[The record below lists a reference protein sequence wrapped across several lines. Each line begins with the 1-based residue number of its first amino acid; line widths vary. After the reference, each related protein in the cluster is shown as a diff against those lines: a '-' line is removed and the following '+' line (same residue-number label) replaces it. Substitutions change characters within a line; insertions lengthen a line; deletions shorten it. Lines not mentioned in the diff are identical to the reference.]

1 MLSNSEIVQIYL
13 DNRLIKTCVE
23 CQFSKLKDRQYE
35 DDFFQDLV
43 LILLEYDNE
52 KLNNAHN
59 NNHINALITRIII
72 NNIYSVTSKY
82 YKNYIKFNSNSDEIT
97 KDVINISDDEED
109 Y

>member
-52 KLNNAHN
+52 KLNNAHK
-59 NNHINALITRIII
+59 NNHINALITRIIM

-97 KDVINISDDEED
+97 KDVINISDEED
-109 Y
+109 

>member
-52 KLNNAHN
+52 KLNNAHK
-59 NNHINALITRIII
+59 NNHINALITRIIM

-97 KDVINISDDEED
+97 KDVINISDEEE

>member
-59 NNHINALITRIII
+59 NNHINALITRIIM

-82 YKNYIKFNSNSDEIT
+82 YKNYIKFSSNSDEIT
-97 KDVINISDDEED
+97 KDVINISDEE

>member
-1 MLSNSEIVQIYL
+1 MYSNREIVDIYL
-13 DNRLIKTCVE
+13 NNRLIKTCVE

-52 KLNNAHN
+52 KLNNAHK
-59 NNHINALITRIII
+59 NNHINALITRIIM

-97 KDVINISDDEED
+97 KEVINISNEED
-109 Y
+109 N

>member
-52 KLNNAHN
+52 KLNNAHK
-59 NNHINALITRIII
+59 NNHINALITRIIM

-97 KDVINISDDEED
+97 KEVINISDEEE

>member
-35 DDFFQDLV
+35 DDFLQDLV

-52 KLNNAHN
+52 KLNDAHN

-97 KDVINISDDEED
+97 KEVINISDEED

>member
-59 NNHINALITRIII
+59 NNHINALITRIIM

-97 KDVINISDDEED
+97 KDVINISDEEE

>member
-52 KLNNAHN
+52 KLNDAHK

-97 KDVINISDDEED
+97 KEVINISDEEE

>member
-52 KLNNAHN
+52 KLNDAHN
-59 NNHINALITRIII
+59 NNHINALITRIIL

-97 KDVINISDDEED
+97 KDVINICDEEE

>member
-1 MLSNSEIVQIYL
+1 MYSNREILDIYL
-13 DNRLIKTCVE
+13 NNRLIKTCVE

-35 DDFFQDLV
+35 DDFFQDLI

-59 NNHINALITRIII
+59 NNHINALITRIIM

-97 KDVINISDDEED
+97 KDVINISDEED

>member
-35 DDFFQDLV
+35 DDFLQDLV

-52 KLNNAHN
+52 KLNDAHK

-97 KDVINISDDEED
+97 KEVINISDEED
-109 Y
+109 

>member
-52 KLNNAHN
+52 KLNDAHN
-59 NNHINALITRIII
+59 NNHINALITRIIM

-97 KDVINISDDEED
+97 KEVINISDEED

>member
-52 KLNNAHN
+52 KLNNAHK

-97 KDVINISDDEED
+97 KDVINISDEED
-109 Y
+109 

>member
-1 MLSNSEIVQIYL
+1 MYSNREIVDIYL
-13 DNRLIKTCVE
+13 NNRLIKTCVE

-59 NNHINALITRIII
+59 NNHINALITRIIM

-97 KDVINISDDEED
+97 KDVINISDEEE

>member
-59 NNHINALITRIII
+59 NNHINALITRIIM

-97 KDVINISDDEED
+97 KEVINISDEED

>member
-52 KLNNAHN
+52 KLNDAHN
-59 NNHINALITRIII
+59 NNHINALITRIIL

-97 KDVINISDDEED
+97 KDVINISDEED
-109 Y
+109 

>member
-59 NNHINALITRIII
+59 NNHINALITRIIM

-97 KDVINISDDEED
+97 KDVINISDEE

>member
-23 CQFSKLKDRQYE
+23 CQFAKLKDRQYE

-52 KLNNAHN
+52 KLNDAHK

-97 KDVINISDDEED
+97 KEVINISDEEE

>member
-43 LILLEYDNE
+43 LILLEYDND

-59 NNHINALITRIII
+59 NNHINALITRIIM

-97 KDVINISDDEED
+97 KDVINISDEEE

>member
-59 NNHINALITRIII
+59 NNHINALITRIIM

-97 KDVINISDDEED
+97 KEVINISDEE

>member
-97 KDVINISDDEED
+97 KDVINISDEE

>member
-97 KDVINISDDEED
+97 KDVINISDEEE

>member
-52 KLNNAHN
+52 KLNNAHK
-59 NNHINALITRIII
+59 NNHINALITRIIM

-97 KDVINISDDEED
+97 KEVINISDEED
-109 Y
+109 

>member
-52 KLNNAHN
+52 KLNNAHK

-97 KDVINISDDEED
+97 KDVINISDDEEN

>member
-97 KDVINISDDEED
+97 KEVINISDEEE

>member
-52 KLNNAHN
+52 KLNNAHK

-97 KDVINISDDEED
+97 KEVINISDEED
-109 Y
+109 

>member
-52 KLNNAHN
+52 KLNNAHK
-59 NNHINALITRIII
+59 NNHINALITRIIM

-82 YKNYIKFNSNSDEIT
+82 YKNYIKFSSNSDEIT
-97 KDVINISDDEED
+97 KEVINISDEEE

>member
-35 DDFFQDLV
+35 DDFFQDLI

-59 NNHINALITRIII
+59 NNHINALITRIIM

-82 YKNYIKFNSNSDEIT
+82 YKNYIKFSSNSDEIT
-97 KDVINISDDEED
+97 KEVINISDDEED

>member
-52 KLNNAHN
+52 KLNNAHK
-59 NNHINALITRIII
+59 NNHINALITRIIL

-97 KDVINISDDEED
+97 KDVINISDEED
-109 Y
+109 

>member
-52 KLNNAHN
+52 KLNNAHK
-59 NNHINALITRIII
+59 NNHINALITRIIM

-97 KDVINISDDEED
+97 KEVINISDEED

>member
-97 KDVINISDDEED
+97 KEVINISDEE

>member
-59 NNHINALITRIII
+59 NNHINALITRIIM

-97 KDVINISDDEED
+97 KEVINISDEED
-109 Y
+109 N

>member
-52 KLNNAHN
+52 KLNNAHK
-59 NNHINALITRIII
+59 NNHINALITRIIL

-97 KDVINISDDEED
+97 KDVINISDEEE